1 MTALLPLGGCALV
14 LSGRMDH
21 PADARFLAAW
31 GEGASARMAGELL
44 SQNPYVPDTVS
55 GWGWASGWT
64 ETDPLTAALSLVERG
79 GP

>member
-1 MTALLPLGGCALV
+1 MTALLTHGGCALV

-21 PADARFLAAW
+21 PDDARFLCAW
-31 GEGASARMAGELL
+31 GEGATARMAGELAAE
-44 SQNPYVPDTVS
+44 NPYLPDTVS

-64 ETDPLTAALSLVERG
+64 ETDPLIAALSLVG